1 MSTKILVVDDE
12 EIVRRVIRLH
22 MEREGWVGIE
32 AGDGVEAL
40 EILKKEPIDL
50 VLCDI
55 KMPRMDG
62 ITFLKRLKGKGLPV
76 PVIMLSGFVDM
87 ETAIEVMRQGAFDYL
102 TKPIQRNVLIF
113 SVKRGLEYK
122 ELVEDRRKLK
132 EENKKFQENMEQ
144 KVAEQ
149 TALIEQLF
157 EVSIHL
163 TTLEGLETIA
173 DFLVESI
180 SRLTKSRRISVLL
193 YNKSSHRLEIIKAK
207 GVPPEWVKKTRQAVG
222 EPIAGKVYADGKAV
236 IIDEIGEK
244 NGAKGYSA
252 SKAFVSL
259 PILSLPLGG
268 QNNPLGVINVT
279 DKDGDVFFNRVDLK
293 ILESLTASA
302 SVAIQNDLR
311 RMDIETVYLELV
323 KTLAEAIETK
333 DPYTRGH
340 CERVPEVSLNIA
352 KTMGLSLHQIRD
364 ILLAGILH
372 DVGKIGIPEGILTKA
387 GPLDQQEWDLIHEHP
402 DLGLNIIQHVGFLG
416 EAREIIAQ
424 HHERYD
430 GTGYPKG
437 LKGESI
443 HLGARILA
451 VADAFDAMSSER
463 PYHPSLKKATI
474 IEEIRRQAG
483 LQFDPQVV
491 EIFLALLAKE
501 EGKEKFE

>member
-1 MSTKILVVDDE
+1 MSQKILVVDDE

-22 MEREGWVGIE
+22 LEREGWVGIE

-62 ITFLKRLKGKGLPV
+62 ITLLKQLKGKGVPV
-76 PVIMLSGFVDM
+76 PVIMISGFVDM
-87 ETAIEVMRQGAFDYL
+87 ETAIEVLRQGAFDYL
-102 TKPIQRNVLIF
+102 TKPIQRNVLIL

-122 ELVEDRRKLK
+122 ELIEDRRRL
-132 EENKKFQENMEQ
+132 EAENKKYQEYMEQ

-157 EVSIHL
+157 EVSIYL
-163 TTLEGLETIA
+163 TTLEGLETIS

-193 YNKSSHRLEIIKAK
+193 YNKSSRRLEIIKAK
-207 GVPPEWVKKTRQAVG
+207 GVPLEWVKKTRQAVG

-236 IIDEIGEK
+236 IIDAIGEK

-259 PILSLPLGG
+259 PLGN

-293 ILESLTASA
+293 ILESLAASA

-311 RMDIETVYLELV
+311 RMDIEEVYLELV

-333 DPYTRGH
+333 DAYTRGH
-340 CERVPEVSLNIA
+340 CERVPEISLNIA

-364 ILLAGILH
+364 ILLASILH
-372 DVGKIGIPEGILTKA
+372 DVGKIGIPERILTKA
-387 GPLDQQEWDLIHEHP
+387 GPLDQQEWALIHEHP

-451 VADAFDAMSSER
+451 VADTFDAMSSER
-463 PYHPSLKKATI
+463 PYHPSLKKAMI
-474 IEEIRRQAG
+474 IEEIRQQAG

-491 EIFLALLAKE
+491 EIFLALLAQE

>member
-1 MSTKILVVDDE
+1 MSQKILVVDDE

-22 MEREGWVGIE
+22 LEREGWVGIE
-32 AGDGVEAL
+32 VRDGVEAL

-62 ITFLKRLKGKGLPV
+62 IHFLKQLKEKGLSV
-76 PVIMLSGFVDM
+76 PVIMVSGFVDM
-87 ETAIEVMRQGAFDYL
+87 EMAIEVMRQGTFDYL

-122 ELVEDRRKLK
+122 ELVEDRRRL
-132 EENKKFQENMEQ
+132 EAENIKFQENLEQ

-180 SRLTKSRRISVLL
+180 SRLTKSRRVSVLL
-193 YNKSSHRLEIIKAK
+193 YNKSSRRLEIIKAK
-207 GVPPEWVKKTRQAVG
+207 GVPLEWVKKTRQEVG

-252 SKAFVSL
+252 SKAFVSF

-268 QNNPLGVINVT
+268 QNNPLGIINAT

-293 ILESLTASA
+293 ILESLAASA
-302 SVAIQNDLR
+302 SVAFQNDLR

-340 CERVPEVSLNIA
+340 CERVPEISLNIA

-387 GPLDQQEWDLIHEHP
+387 GPLDQQEWGLIHEHP
-402 DLGLNIIQHVGFLG
+402 DMGLNIIQHVGFLG

-451 VADAFDAMSSER
+451 VADAFDAMSSNR
-463 PYHPSLKKATI
+463 PYHSSLNKATI
-474 IEEIRRQAG
+474 IEEIRSQAG

-491 EIFLALLAKE
+491 EIFLNLLAQE
-501 EGKEKFE
+501 EGKE